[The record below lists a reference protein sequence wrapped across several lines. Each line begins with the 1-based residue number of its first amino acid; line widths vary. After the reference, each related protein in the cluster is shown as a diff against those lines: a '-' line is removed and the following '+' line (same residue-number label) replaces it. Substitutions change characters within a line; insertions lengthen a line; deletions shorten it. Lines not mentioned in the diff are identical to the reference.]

1 MEQKSQSVAPVV
13 EAVDANITR
22 PRSNQVVA
30 SHVDWRV
37 TAGEFWV
44 VGGRHGSGK
53 TSFLTAIAGLQ
64 RPADGVIRHFGQE
77 LSQLDEPELL
87 RRRERIGFV
96 FKAGGRMFTGL
107 TVAENVALPLQ
118 YHRQWTEEKIAERVA
133 ALLEATELDEDAN
146 SAAQTLGWGRQQ
158 RVGLARALALNPELL
173 FLDEPLSGLEAKDRQ
188 WWRKFLDTLSEGA
201 PLTGR
206 QPTTIIVTTN
216 DFGFWSGGAHHC
228 GLLEGG
234 RWQPHGEVKEWPD
247 IA

>member
-1 MEQKSQSVAPVV
+1 MEENSQAGAPLV
-13 EAVDANITR
+13 EAVDASVAA
-22 PRSNQVVA
+22 PQSNRVVA

-37 TAGEFWV
+37 NGREFWV

-53 TSFLTAIAGLQ
+53 TSFLSTIAGLR
-64 RPADGVIRHFGQE
+64 RPGHGVVRHFGEE
-77 LSQLDEPELL
+77 LYRLTEPELL

-96 FKAGGRMFTGL
+96 FKGGGRMFAGL

-118 YHRQWTEEKIAERVA
+118 YHRQWTEEQIAERVA
-133 ALLEATELDEDAN
+133 AVLEATELDADAEG
-146 SAAQTLGWGRQQ
+146 SAHTLGWGRQQ

-173 FLDEPLSGLEAKDRQ
+173 FLDEPLFGLEARDRQ
-188 WWRKFLDTLSEGA
+188 WWRKFLDALSDGA
-201 PLTGR
+201 PLTGG

-216 DFGFWSGGAHHC
+216 DFGFWAGGVHHC

>member
-1 MEQKSQSVAPVV
+1 MEQKSQSVAPMV
-13 EAVDANITR
+13 EVVDANIAR
-22 PRSNQVVA
+22 SRSNQVVA

-37 TAGEFWV
+37 AAGEFWV

-53 TSFLTAIAGLQ
+53 TSFLSTIAGLQ
-64 RPADGVIRHFGQE
+64 RPAEGVIRHFGEE

-96 FKAGGRMFTGL
+96 FKGGGRMFAGL

-133 ALLEATELDEDAN
+133 AVLEAIELAGDAE
-146 SAAQTLGWGRQQ
+146 STAQTLGWGRQQ
-158 RVGLARALALNPELL
+158 RVGLARALALSPELL
-173 FLDEPLSGLEAKDRQ
+173 FLDEPLSGLEARDRQ
-188 WWRKFLDTLSEGA
+188 WWRNFLDMLSDGS

-206 QPTTIIVTTN
+206 LPTTIIVTTN
-216 DFGFWSGGAHHC
+216 DFGHWIEGAHQC

-234 RWQPHGEVKEWPD
+234 RWQPHGQPNEWPD
-247 IA
+247 IS